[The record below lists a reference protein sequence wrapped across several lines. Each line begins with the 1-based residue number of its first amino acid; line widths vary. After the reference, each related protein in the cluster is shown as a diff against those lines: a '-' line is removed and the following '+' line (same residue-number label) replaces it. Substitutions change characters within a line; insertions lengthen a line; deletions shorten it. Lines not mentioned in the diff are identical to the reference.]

1 MKINSCTSFMYT
13 SSGVAAKSLNPKSR
27 IKCFQEKLVPSSQK
41 EENPKMEGFLL
52 HKVPN
57 RVNKISYCKQNR
69 KEEKYQRIKKL
80 KGGFRPC
87 WSH

>member
-1 MKINSCTSFMYT
+1 MYA
-13 SSGVAAKSLNPKSR
+13 SSGVAAKSLDPKSR
-27 IKCFQEKLVPSSQK
+27 TKCFQEKLVPSSQK
-41 EENPKMEGFLL
+41 EENPKMEGFLQ

-57 RVNKISYCKQNR
+57 KVNKILYCKQKG

-80 KGGFRPC
+80 KGGFGPC